1 MTEPTC
7 ALKARIQDDMK
18 VAMRAQAKERLSTIR
33 LILSSI
39 KQKEVDERI
48 TLTDSDV
55 LSILNKMIKQR
66 RESVA
71 QYESAQRVDLAAK
84 ENDEIGVIQAYLPA
98 QLGEA
103 DLAQIVATTIAEV
116 GAKSAKDMGAVMSAL
131 RPKIQG
137 RCDITEVS
145 KIVKQKLAEGTP
157 G

>member
-33 LILSSI
+33 LILSAV
-39 KQKEVDERI
+39 KQKEVDERV
-48 TLTDSDV
+48 TLTDNDV

-71 QYESAQRVDLAAK
+71 QYESAQRADLAAK

-98 QLGEA
+98 QLDEA
-103 DLAQIVATTIAEV
+103 EIARFVSTTITEV
-116 GAKSAKDMGAVMSAL
+116 GAKSAKDMGAVMNAL

-137 RCDITEVS
+137 RCDMTEVS
-145 KIVKQKLAEGTP
+145 KIVKQKLSEGAP